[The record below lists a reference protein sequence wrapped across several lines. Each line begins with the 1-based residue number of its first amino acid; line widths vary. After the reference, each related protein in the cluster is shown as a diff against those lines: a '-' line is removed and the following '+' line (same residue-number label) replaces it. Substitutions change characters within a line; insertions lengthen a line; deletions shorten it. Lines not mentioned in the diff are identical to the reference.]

1 MACPLFLP
9 VSPLTGFPPEA
20 TTLGD
25 LYGGECA
32 ADVGALIP
40 AATLRA
46 CCNAGYARG
55 TCERAARSDADA
67 VRFLIK
73 LNTLDLNT
81 NDLNTNDVIDVAW
94 SIERNHHPVA
104 VGTTQVSNGQT
115 GGTEPL
121 DRQIQAYVAAYL
133 RQKPRS

>member
-32 ADVGALIP
+32 ADAGALIP
-40 AATLRA
+40 VDTLRA

-55 TCERAARSDADA
+55 TCERAARSDSDA

-73 LNTLDLNT
+73 VNTQS
-81 NDLNTNDVIDVAW
+81 VIDVAW

-104 VGTTQVSNGQT
+104 VGTTQVSNGQS
-115 GGTEPL
+115 GGN
-121 DRQIQAYVAAYL
+121 
-133 RQKPRS
+133 

>member
-9 VSPLTGFPPEA
+9 VSPLTGFAPVA

-32 ADVGALIP
+32 ADAGALIP
-40 AATLRA
+40 VDTLRA

-55 TCERAARSDADA
+55 TCERAARSDSDA

-73 LNTLDLNT
+73 LNTHN
-81 NDLNTNDVIDVAW
+81 VIDVAW

-104 VGTTQVSNGQT
+104 VGTTQISNGQSA
-115 GGTEPL
+115 GNEPL
-121 DRQIQAYVAAYL
+121 DRQIRAYVAAYL
-133 RQKPRS
+133 RQKPRP